1 MKMHSQGRTLF
12 IRRTVIYFFLVLLMF
27 VSLFPFFIL
36 IVNSTRLHSQIM
48 KGFSAVPGSYFFRN
62 LKNLMS
68 NDNIPVI
75 RALVNSVMVSFFNA
89 AFATYFSAMTAY
101 GIHMYRFKGR
111 SAAFKFIM
119 AVMMVPTQV
128 TTLGFLQLMDKIH
141 LTDTLYPLII
151 PAIASPIVF
160 FYILQYMS
168 ASLSHS
174 VVEASR
180 VDGCNEFITFNVII
194 LPMIKPAIAVQAIFA
209 FVNSWNNYFLP
220 ALILTSKEN
229 KTIPILIAQLRN
241 ADYMNFD
248 MSLVYMLI
256 CIAIVPLL
264 LVYLAMSRHII
275 GGVSLG
281 AVKE

>member
-1 MKMHSQGRTLF
+1 MKSQSQTLF
-12 IRRTVIYFFLVLLMF
+12 LRRMIIYTILAALMLI
-27 VSLFPFFIL
+27 SLFPFLIL
-36 IVNSTRLHSQIM
+36 IINSTRLHSQIL
-48 KGFSAVPGSYFFRN
+48 KGFSLRPGTYFFRN
-62 LKNLMS
+62 LKNLL
-68 NDNIPVI
+68 NNENIPVI
-75 RALVNSVMVSFFNA
+75 RALVNSVTVSFFNA
-89 AFATYFSAMTAY
+89 ALATYFSAMTAY

-128 TTLGFLQLMDKIH
+128 TTLGFLQLMERMH
-141 LTDTLYPLII
+141 LSDTLFPLII
-151 PAIASPIVF
+151 PAIASPVVF

-174 VVEASR
+174 IVEASR
-180 VDGCNEFITFNVII
+180 VDGCNEFLTFNII
-194 LPMIKPAIAVQAIFA
+194 VLPMIKPALAVQGIFA

-241 ADYMNFD
+241 ADYMKFD
-248 MSLVYMLI
+248 MAQVYMLI

-264 LVYLAMSRHII
+264 IAYLAMSRHII
-275 GGVSLG
+275 GGVTLG